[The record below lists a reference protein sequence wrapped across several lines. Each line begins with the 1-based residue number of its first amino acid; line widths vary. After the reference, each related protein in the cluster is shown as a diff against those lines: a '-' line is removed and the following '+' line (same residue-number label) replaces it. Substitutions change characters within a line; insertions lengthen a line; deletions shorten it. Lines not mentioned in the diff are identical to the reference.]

1 MPVGGGGSSDL
12 QSGGTTTSN
21 LGTFN
26 IVIVPGAALAGNAAA
41 LAAFNRAADQWE
53 DYIADPILVTV
64 NANLAPLGV
73 GILGQASS
81 VGLFGSFNTI
91 RNAMVAD
98 ANDEADD
105 AVATMLPTAAQFS
118 TFLPAGFGLDG
129 NLQMTKA
136 NAKALGFANLDINF
150 GVSDAQITFSSN
162 FAFDFDNSNGVSAGQ
177 YDFESV
183 AAHEIGHALGFVS
196 DVDYVDFLRSQNQVA
211 NDVSPTTLDLFRFD
225 DGAANDPTT
234 LANFTTE
241 PRSMVPGNVE
251 HFDQISDADGGAIEV
266 LFSTG
271 VSQGDGRQASHWK
284 DNLTLG
290 IMDPTLA
297 TTEISSING
306 NDLRVFD
313 LIGYEI
319 VQVPEPGTL
328 ALVLIGGLLAMGSR
342 RRWPGYL
349 FDVAPSASRI
359 RWSTRAT
366 NSTSESSAICS
377 LVTGS
382 PNVRRIDLGRGKP
395 LPRGSASNAPSSA
408 TGTIVA
414 PLRRASRQKPGSI

>member
-1 MPVGGGGSSDL
+1 M
-12 QSGGTTTSN
+12 
-21 LGTFN
+21 
-26 IVIVPGAALAGNAAA
+26 
-41 LAAFNRAADQWE
+41 
-53 DYIADPILVTV
+53 
-64 NANLAPLGV
+64 APLGV

-81 VGLFGSFNTI
+81 VGLFGSFNTV

-118 TFLPAGFGLDG
+118 AFLPAGFGLDG

-162 FAFDFDNSNGVSAGQ
+162 FAFDFDNSDGVSAGQ

-183 AAHEIGHALGFVS
+183 AVHEIGHALGFVS
-196 DVDYVDFLRSQNQVA
+196 DVDYVDFRRSLNQVA
-211 NDVSPTTLDLFRFD
+211 TDVAPTPLDLFRFD
-225 DGAANDPTT
+225 DLVANDPTT

-297 TTEISSING
+297 ATEISLING

-319 VQVPEPGTL
+319 VQVPEPGSTL
-328 ALVLIGGLLAMGSR
+328 ALVLIGGLLAMASR
-342 RRWPGYL
+342 RR
-349 FDVAPSASRI
+349 
-359 RWSTRAT
+359 RA
-366 NSTSESSAICS
+366 
-377 LVTGS
+377 
-382 PNVRRIDLGRGKP
+382 
-395 LPRGSASNAPSSA
+395 
-408 TGTIVA
+408 
-414 PLRRASRQKPGSI
+414 